1 MDAPDCGI
9 QTGIQRVCPSD
20 GLVGKYRVVAVGRND
35 GHHHQ
40 VVGTAVGEF
49 VTLAVVAAYS
59 LACILIGMVGIWVL
73 RRGSGRVSGSMSFDL
88 GTALALGQG
97 FWAVVWMLLG
107 LVGWFDKRL
116 IVAVL
121 LASAAAGA
129 LLLVRRAATETDYL
143 RPLREFWKPVHALQ
157 RPFIPVAIVLMVLV
171 GAVGIFNAVLPPRFG
186 VGDGFFYYMV
196 LPKIM
201 AASQRIMPVPGYE
214 SSHSVLGYQGEMHY
228 AALMGLSGENAAL
241 LFVWVT
247 MLGVFALVLRLCD
260 DVGLEPA
267 GKLTAIVAL
276 FSSTA
281 FNFFLSD
288 GKVDTFAL
296 ILGVAE
302 FVWALRVSDWPVLAP
317 RLAGLLTGFAIVAK
331 LAFVLSVAVPAI
343 SILIIVALQ
352 EKDAGDGTSSSSQ
365 LPNRLAAILAQFAL
379 FCTLPILTH
388 VYKNAVLFREPF
400 APLVFLNQPLSISSN
415 YSWNGPDTARHIL
428 RTLPY
433 ALVYGKHSIGHLSPL
448 FLAALP
454 IVMLVPKSTW
464 RTHRK
469 AVMLALI
476 GTGALLIGACA
487 EASFFT
493 VRFLLPA
500 AVLVLPLLGLLF
512 QTAIEVWSAHLI
524 SQLAI
529 AVALCT
535 VMLGHSQVGHDW
547 HRMLRYRFQGAG
559 LCAFDSILWFP
570 NSMCATLVSVNDIA
584 SPGDRILHHG
594 YSYWLRPDL
603 IQCMPTRDEWNWISA
618 ASSAND
624 EWARIHSLGF
634 RYMVTK
640 RELKPIPDWLSV
652 SLVHKE
658 SDVHVYEMKSLD
670 PKRQP
675 EFACLQVKQPAWD
688 VIAANGNT

>member
-1 MDAPDCGI
+1 M
-9 QTGIQRVCPSD
+9 
-20 GLVGKYRVVAVGRND
+20 
-35 GHHHQ
+35 
-40 VVGTAVGEF
+40 GEF

-296 ILGVAE
+296 ILGVAA
-302 FVWALRVSDWPVLAP
+302 FVWTLRVSDWPVLAP

-352 EKDAGDGTSSSSQ
+352 ERDACDGISSSARS
-365 LPNRLAAILAQFAL
+365 PYRLATILAQFAL
-379 FCTLPILTH
+379 FCTLPILAH
-388 VYKNAVLFREPF
+388 VYKNAVLFREPL
-400 APLVFLNQPLSISSN
+400 APLVFLNQPISISSN
-415 YSWNGPDTARHIL
+415 YGWNSPDTARHIFK
-428 RTLPY
+428 TLPY
-433 ALVYGKHSIGHLSPL
+433 ALVYGRHSIGHLSPL

-454 IVMLVPKSTW
+454 MVILIPKSTW
-464 RTHRK
+464 RTNGN
-469 AVMLALI
+469 AVMLALLGI
-476 GTGALLIGACA
+476 GVLFIGAWV

-493 VRFLLPA
+493 VRFLFPA
-500 AVLVLPLLGLLF
+500 AVLMLPILGLLF
-512 QTAIEVWSAHLI
+512 QTAIEIWSAYLI
-524 SQLAI
+524 SQLSI

-535 VMLGHSQVGHDW
+535 VMLGYSQVGHDW
-547 HRMLRYRFQGAG
+547 QRMLRYRFQGAG
-559 LCAFDSILWFP
+559 LCAFDGILWFP
-570 NSMCATLVSVNDIA
+570 NSMCKTLVLVNDIA
-584 SPGDRILHHG
+584 APGDRILHHG

-618 ASSAND
+618 ASSVND
-624 EWARIHSLGF
+624 EWARIHSAGF

-652 SLVHKE
+652 SRVHKE
-658 SDVHVYEMKSLD
+658 SDVQVYEMKSLD

-675 EFACLQVKQPAWD
+675 EFACRQVKQPAWD
-688 VIAANGNT
+688 VVVVNGDT